1 MSRNY
6 LIKSIC
12 SPLGNALWMAF
23 FELLY
28 FYIMEKE
35 KKEFYVQP
43 KIADKIVELN
53 QEHALPVNIIVGE
66 CVNHLISITFEYDL
80 IDYHIV
86 KWLVNRGTQFYT
98 QLPAEEIQKDYD

>member
-1 MSRNY
+1 
-6 LIKSIC
+6 
-12 SPLGNALWMAF
+12 
-23 FELLY
+23 
-28 FYIMEKE
+28 MEKE
-35 KKEFYVQP
+35 KKEVYVQP

-66 CVNHLISITFEYDL
+66 CVNHLTSITFEYDL

-86 KWLVNRGTQFYT
+86 AWLVNKGTQFYT

>member
-98 QLPAEEIQKDYD
+98 QLPAEEILKDYD